1 MSQNK
6 TIIQGL
12 EPETNFGGAPNGA
25 SSNNFYSRGNHSSA
39 ARGTVVP
46 GMADAQSGSPT
57 GSAEPA
63 STPQPRRAVQPGKPI
78 VGFLYSISRS
88 RAGEYWPIQLGK
100 NTIGQAECNDI
111 QLAEGTVSS
120 NHAILLTRQI
130 KDGIIASIKDDQST
144 NGTMINGEPL
154 GFGAEE
160 CHDGDIITIG
170 NNYEF
175 VLVLID
181 AEKRGLKVSQDFIPV
196 EVESAQE
203 EAEDIPSF
211 PGGMTR
217 PGGFDPYND
226 GPTAWGNNGG
236 GYSPVGGTVGMDGSV
251 SGGEHGG
258 TVPM

>member
-12 EPETNFGGAPNGA
+12 EPETNFGGAPNRA
-25 SSNNFYSRGNHSSA
+25 SSNNFYSRGNYSSV

-46 GMADAQSGSPT
+46 GMSEAQSGAPSSNTEPT
-57 GSAEPA
+57 PA
-63 STPQPRRAVQPGKPI
+63 PQPRRVVQQGKPI

-100 NTIGQAECNDI
+100 NTIGQAESNDI
-111 QLAEGTVSS
+111 QLAEGTVST

-170 NNYEF
+170 NHYEF
-175 VLVLID
+175 ALVLID
-181 AEKRGLKVSQDFIPV
+181 AEKRGLKVSQDFIPI
-196 EVESAQE
+196 EVESE
-203 EAEDIPSF
+203 PDESDDIPAFS
-211 PGGMTR
+211 GGITR

-236 GYSPVGGTVGMDGSV
+236 GYSPVNGTVGMDGSV
-251 SGGEHGG
+251 SGGGHGG
-258 TVPM
+258 TIPM